1 MTDLDPKA
9 AHLHHLLLTDDEVA
23 QTDLDSLARSW
34 FPGAGQISMDAIT
47 LGPGVF
53 LTGPWAVGGDLRA
66 RLDAP
71 TWATSAYLALCPAER
86 AGALPPDLLGTDPI
100 LDAYPHGVPTG
111 TELEVLRFLAAA
123 ARRLAGALHP
133 AGTAVL
139 LQPDPASAVDLAV
152 FAPTSLTAEA
162 VAAEIGRDDVVLDG
176 RTRRTWSISM
186 PALPAPR
193 RGRRAAVVTG
203 AGARD
208 AEPTGILQVVSDR
221 HPMPPLAIGA
231 LDWATP
237 GARGYE
243 VRWHPPEEY
252 LARPGRLSLSQ
263 RRVRAAVIAEVE
275 RIAHAVQQLAGG
287 VVVDDD
293 GFLVALDAS

>member
-162 VAAEIGRDDVVLDG
+162 VAAAIGRDDVVLDG

-186 PALPAPR
+186 PALPA
-193 RGRRAAVVTG
+193 G
-203 AGARD
+203 AGD
-208 AEPTGILQVVSDR
+208 AEPAGILQVVSDR